1 MKLRFLLTI
10 FILLHLFCFSYAG
23 EVGTT
28 AFQVLTLP
36 MSAYNASLSNITIS
50 GTASSSSNPSIIPYT
65 SYYLLFSHAVY
76 LADTN
81 YNVLSFNLPIT
92 EKSSIGVSLTYFDL
106 GTMQK
111 TAETPSGSY
120 IIQGDF
126 SANDK
131 VFAFSYGLKLNDDIT
146 AGASLKYL
154 KQEIDD
160 VGYSAVAFTVSGLY
174 FIDDKMYCGAGI
186 NNMGNAVN
194 GYNLPTNLYFSF
206 LYYVFDYLTGIAEL
220 NTYYNDNI
228 YELKLAAEASY
239 ESLNFRIGY
248 KIPLNYQQR
257 IDLQN
262 ELLSNLSLG
271 FGINLSFINIDYAWL
286 PKGDLGN
293 VHIFSIG
300 VEF

>member
-1 MKLRFLLTI
+1 MKLKFLLTI
-10 FILLHLFCFSYAG
+10 FILLHLVCFSYAG

-28 AFQVLTLP
+28 AFQVLTFP

-50 GTASSSSNPSIIPYT
+50 GAASSLSNPSIIPYT

-111 TAETPSGSY
+111 TAETSGGY

-160 VGYSAVAFTVSGLY
+160 IGYSAVAFTVSGLY

-186 NNMGNAVN
+186 NNIGNAVN
-194 GYNLPTNLYFSF
+194 GYNLPANLYFSF

-271 FGINLSFINIDYAWL
+271 FGINLSFLNIDYAWL

-300 VEF
+300 VNF

>member
-1 MKLRFLLTI
+1 MKLKFLAVLF
-10 FILLHLFCFSYAG
+10 FILYFIILSNAS
-23 EVGTT
+23 EIGTT
-28 AFQVLTLP
+28 SFQVLTLP
-36 MSAYNASLSNITIS
+36 TSAYDASLSNITIAD
-50 GTASSSSNPSIIPYT
+50 TASSPSNPAIIPYT

-81 YNVLSFNLPIT
+81 YNVLSFNLPVT
-92 EKSSIGVSLTYFDL
+92 DKSSIGISFTYFDL
-106 GTMQK
+106 GSMQK
-111 TAETPSGSY
+111 TIETPGGGY

-131 VFAFSYGLKLNDDIT
+131 VFTFSYGYKFNNDIT

-160 VGYSAVAFTVSGLY
+160 INYSAFAATLSCLY
-174 FIDDKMYCGAGI
+174 LIDEKCYCGAGL
-186 NNMGNAVN
+186 NNIGNAVN

-206 LYYVFDYLTGIAEL
+206 LYYVFDYLTGIGEINA
-220 NTYYNDNI
+220 YYNDNI
-228 YELKLAAEASY
+228 YELKLAAEATY
-239 ESLNFRIGY
+239 EKLMFRLGY

-271 FGINLSFINIDYAWL
+271 FGLNLGIFNIDYAWL

-293 VHIFSIG
+293 VHIFSVG